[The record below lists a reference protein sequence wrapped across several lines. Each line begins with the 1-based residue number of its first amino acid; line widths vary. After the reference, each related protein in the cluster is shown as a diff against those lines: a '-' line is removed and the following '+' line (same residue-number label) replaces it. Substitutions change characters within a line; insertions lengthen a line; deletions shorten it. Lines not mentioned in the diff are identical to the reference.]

1 MADIDSPQY
10 GEEDEENCKDVKKSR
25 RKRLVPFLRTRY
37 ILKQ

>member
-1 MADIDSPQY
+1 MVDIDLLQY

-25 RKRLVPFLRTRY
+25 RKWLVLFLCIRY